1 MQQPGTPSMTVVES
15 PQVQR
20 ASRRFIKASL
30 RAPLLGRED
39 ELVLAR
45 RWRDDGDVEALH
57 ALISA
62 YTRLVIRPAMHYR
75 RYGVPVSDLVQE
87 GAVGLMLA
95 AARFDPDRKTRF
107 STYASWWVR
116 SAMQDFVLR
125 NWSLVRTG
133 TTAAQ
138 KALFFNFRRLRARI
152 DEAHDAR
159 LSPEARQSIADEL
172 RVPLGDVETMEQRL
186 AANDQ
191 SLNAPS
197 SAEGDG
203 EWQDLLPD
211 TGPTPETIVAEMR
224 DAETRARWLATALDE
239 LLPRERRI
247 IAARRLGEECVTLE
261 ALGRKLGV
269 SKERV
274 RQLEQRAM
282 KTLRRSIAS
291 QSGLG
296 DGGALV
302 DA

>member
-1 MQQPGTPSMTVVES
+1 MTVVES
-15 PQVQR
+15 HQVQR

-39 ELVLAR
+39 ERALAR
-45 RWRDDGDVEALH
+45 RWRDNGDVEALH
-57 ALISA
+57 QLISA
-62 YTRLVIRPAMHYR
+62 HTRLVIRPAMRYR
-75 RYGVPVSDLVQE
+75 RYGVAVGDLVQE

-95 AARFDPDRKTRF
+95 AARFDPERGTRF
-107 STYASWWVR
+107 STSASWWVR

-152 DEAHDAR
+152 DESHDAR
-159 LSPEARQSIADEL
+159 LSPGARQSIADEL
-172 RVPLGDVETMEQRL
+172 RVPLADVEMMEQRL
-186 AANDQ
+186 AAGDR

-197 SAEGDG
+197 SAEGDE

-211 TGPTPETIVAEMR
+211 TGPTPEAIVAEQR
-224 DAETRARWLATALDE
+224 DAETRAGWLATALDE

-282 KTLRRSIAS
+282 KKLRRSIAS

-296 DGGALV
+296 DGGALF

>member
-1 MQQPGTPSMTVVES
+1 MTVVES
-15 PQVQR
+15 PEVQR
-20 ASRRFIKASL
+20 ANRRFIKASL

-39 ELVLAR
+39 ERALAR

-57 ALISA
+57 ELISA
-62 YTRLVIRPAMHYR
+62 YSRLVIRPAMRYR
-75 RYGVPVSDLVQE
+75 RYGAPVSDLVQE

-95 AARFDPDRKTRF
+95 ATRFDPDRETRF

-152 DEAHDAR
+152 DESHDAR
-159 LSPEARQSIADEL
+159 LSDEARQSIADEL
-172 RVPLGDVETMEQRL
+172 RVPLADVEMMEQRL

-191 SLNAPS
+191 SLNVPS
-197 SAEGDG
+197 TAEGHE
-203 EWQDLLPD
+203 EWQDFLPD
-211 TGPTPETIVAEMR
+211 TGPTPETIVAERR
-224 DAETRARWLATALDE
+224 DAEIRAGWLATALGE
-239 LLPRERRI
+239 LPPRERRI
-247 IAARRLGEECVTLE
+247 IDERRLGEECVTLE

-282 KTLRRSIAS
+282 KKLRRSIVD
-291 QSGLG
+291 QSGLS
-296 DGGALV
+296 DGGALF

>member
-1 MQQPGTPSMTVVES
+1 MTAVES
-15 PQVQR
+15 PEVQR

-39 ELVLAR
+39 ELALAR
-45 RWRDDGDVEALH
+45 RWRDAGDIAALH

-62 YTRLVIRPAMHYR
+62 YTRLVIRPAMRYR

-95 AARFDPDRKTRF
+95 AARFDPDRATRF

-152 DEAHDAR
+152 GESHDHR

-172 RVPLGDVETMEQRL
+172 RVPLGDVEMMEQRL

-191 SLNAPS
+191 SLNVPGS
-197 SAEGDG
+197 DG
-203 EWQDLLPD
+203 SNEEWQDFLPD
-211 TGPTPETIVAEMR
+211 TGPTPETIVAETR

-247 IAARRLGEECVTLE
+247 IAARRLGEERVTLE
-261 ALGRKLGV
+261 ALGRTLGV

-282 KTLRRSIAS
+282 KKLRRSIVS
-291 QSGLG
+291 QSGMR
-296 DGGALV
+296 DGAALFGA
-302 DA
+302 